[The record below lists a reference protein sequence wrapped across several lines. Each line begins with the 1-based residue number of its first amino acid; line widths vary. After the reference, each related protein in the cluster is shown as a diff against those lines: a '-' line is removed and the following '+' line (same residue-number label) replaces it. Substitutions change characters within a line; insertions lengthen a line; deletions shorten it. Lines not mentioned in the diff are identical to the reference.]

1 MADIRSS
8 INLID
13 NMSNVLNRITG
24 KTNKMK
30 QSIDNA
36 KETMNK
42 RDNFADNLSR
52 DEQQLKS
59 TIAAYSAQADKVKQL
74 KEEYRALYK
83 AKKQGT
89 AEFERTKNNLIAAMN
104 AEEKFAEAVERADN
118 ALVNQKNSMENN
130 SRAANKLMG
139 KVKQLAG
146 YYLGFKGA
154 KMLFNSTIGAAGD
167 MVKQMGVIQAAFGN
181 ADVGRNYFNKMR
193 LYAIETRNEISD
205 LTDVTKNFMQLTK
218 NTDKLMDLT
227 DLANRLAMR
236 TGNLGSAESLMQE
249 AMRGEMNRLQ
259 RALHLTDDQVAPLT
273 NAIKRGSLDGIIKA
287 FDETL
292 NHAGLDQKMAEAFY
306 NNPKDKFGRALDT
319 MKLQL
324 ENAGESALMALAPI
338 ADRLTAI
345 FSSDKATQFFNIISG
360 GLQVISEV
368 FAWLF
373 DKVTSG
379 LLWIW
384 ELISSLWVFI
394 EPILIAIAIVY
405 LALIIQ
411 KLWAMLPALWAGTQ
425 AIFAQAMA
433 WIIMHWQILVV
444 IGSITLLIYMLMQ
457 TGVTAG
463 QVIGYIIGG
472 IMALGATIFNVVAFA
487 WNLIASFA
495 EFLVNVWN
503 YPHYA
508 MQKLWYDVQVA
519 VLDFVI
525 AGSDLLQGFADT
537 AIEIANKVGDAF
549 VNAFNWIINQAQ
561 KVSFSVPDWIP
572 ESLGGGKEFKLLG
585 SVEKLSF
592 TPYDNVDVAGWAK
605 GKRANLKPPTKPAGA
620 WSAPRMNYK
629 NISAA
634 YNKGQ
639 KWGEALPSKFTKGFE
654 NIQDSIKN
662 FEDQERKW
670 NAGQKDNLGKLNDK
684 AGKGNKDRR
693 EGNKKK
699 DKGNGKKD
707 EIKKAID
714 KSNEELKWMR
724 DIAEQEVI
732 NRFTTATLAPQISIA
747 FGDIRE
753 TADVDGIVDHIEN
766 ILTEQLNIAAEGVH
780 R

>member
-1 MADIRSS
+1 MAGIRSS

-42 RDNFADNLSR
+42 RDSFADNLSAA
-52 DEQQLKS
+52 EQKLEIVGQQYARQARKVEELQAKYRRLVEEQGKHGDKTEQMKDKLLKAQLAELKLAES
-59 TIAAYSAQADKVKQL
+59 VDKAGK
-74 KEEYRALYK
+74 ALDK
-83 AKKQGT
+83 
-89 AEFERTKNNLIAAMN
+89 
-104 AEEKFAEAVERADN
+104 
-118 ALVNQKNSMENN
+118 QKNSMDNN
-130 SRAANKLMG
+130 STSANNLMG
-139 KVKQLAG
+139 KIKQLAG
-146 YYLGFKGA
+146 YYLGFRGA
-154 KMLFNSTIGAAGD
+154 KKAFDSTIGAAGD

-193 LYAIETRNEISD
+193 LYAIETRNEIDD
-205 LTDVTKNFMQLTK
+205 LTDVTKNFMQITK
-218 NTDKLMDLT
+218 NTDKLMNLT

-259 RALHLTDDQVAPLT
+259 RALHLTDEQVKPLE
-273 NAIKRGSLDGIIKA
+273 NAIRKGSLNGIIKA
-287 FDETL
+287 FDDVL

-319 MKLQL
+319 MKSQLQS
-324 ENAGESALMALAPI
+324 AGEAALMALVPI
-338 ADRLTAI
+338 ADKI
-345 FSSDKATQFFNIISG
+345 FSMFNPKNESATSMFNVLSG
-360 GLQVISEV
+360 GLQIIAEIVT
-368 FAWLF
+368 WLF
-373 DKVTSG
+373 DKITNG
-379 LLWIW
+379 LIWIKD
-384 ELISSLWVFI
+384 LIAYLWVFI

-405 LALIIQ
+405 LTLIIQ

-425 AIFAQAMA
+425 AIFTQAMA
-433 WIIMHWQILVV
+433 WITMHWQILVV

-487 WNLIASFA
+487 WNLIASFV
-495 EFLVNVWN
+495 EFLVNVWDH
-503 YPHYA
+503 PHYA
-508 MQKLWYDVQVA
+508 MQKLWYDVQA
-519 VLDFVI
+519 AILDFVI

-537 AIEIANKVGDAF
+537 AIEIANKVGEAF

-561 KVSFSVPDWIP
+561 KASFSVPDWVPKI
-572 ESLGGGKEFKLLG
+572 GGKEFKLLG

-592 TPYDNVDVAGWAK
+592 TPYDNVDVGGWAK
-605 GKRANLKPPTKPAGA
+605 SKRGKLKPPTKPAGA

-629 NISAA
+629 NIGAA

-639 KWGEALPSKFTKGFE
+639 KWGEALPGKFTKGFE

-684 AGKGNKDRR
+684 VGKGNKDRNK
-693 EGNKKK
+693 GNK
-699 DKGNGKKD
+699 KKD

-732 NRFTTATLAPQISIA
+732 NRFTTATLAPEISIA
-747 FGDIRE
+747 FGDVRE